1 MHQPSPVPSVS
12 PVVYKGSRGGQRVRA
27 IHHPFPQSTIRDL
40 CKAHRDYGRDS
51 PYFRGLLRSD
61 LDAAVVIP
69 ADLKQLFSCLLDST
83 EFKLWVAAWRQQL
96 REALP
101 SLLRDPETAVDDNGN
116 PLTLEH
122 LMGEG
127 RWADPSDQTSD
138 IPIKALQIARE
149 HAVSAFFGM
158 VPDGPVV
165 PYYKIM
171 QGTKESFTKFV
182 ERLTRAIEVQVTE
195 VVPILVTS
203 SRQEPYR
210 LRLTEALYLRTAD
223 WTFLSI
229 NTKEQG
235 AWPVQ
240 GKELVIIGDCKYTP
254 QEVEILPGVLVN
266 DPGNLVRW
274 LRCTHPPTFI
284 PKGQV
289 IAQIIPTRGA
299 NNTPVAC
306 PVQAITEERPRV
318 DSAGQAI
325 IYHYMDDVLVCA
337 PNDDMLSHV
346 LGLTVDALVA
356 AGFEL
361 QEEKVQ
367 RMPPWNHLG
376 LEIGR
381 RTIVPQK
388 LAIRTK
394 VSSLA
399 DVHQL
404 CGSLNWVRPWL
415 GLTTNDLAPL
425 FNLLK
430 GGEELSSPRVLT
442 PEAEKALEKVQDAMS
457 KRQAHR
463 IDPELP
469 FKFIIMGKL
478 PHLHGMI
485 FQWRNI
491 PKKDREGNDPLLIIE
506 WVFLSHHQ
514 SKRMTRPQELVAEL
528 IRKAR
533 FRIREL
539 AGCDFECIHI
549 PIGLRSGQI
558 SKAML
563 EHLLQENEALQFALD
578 SFTGQISIHRP
589 AHKIFNS
596 ETKFILSLKE
606 VRSRRPLK
614 ALTVFTDASGRF
626 HKSVLTWEDPQTQQW
641 EADIAKVEGSPQVAE
656 LAAVV
661 RAFER
666 FPEPFILVT
675 DSAYVAGVVSRAE
688 QAILQEVSNIALY
701 DLLSKLVRLVSH
713 REQPYFV
720 MHTRSHT
727 DLPGFIAEGNR
738 KADALA
744 APAEMAPLP
753 NIFMQAKL
761 SHQLFHQNAPGLVL
775 RFHLTREQARA
786 IVAACPSCSQQAVPT
801 LHAGVNPR
809 GLRSC
814 EVWQTDV
821 THFPQF
827 GRQKYIHG
835 QERSYHFIYQTKN
848 VYTAKIWCG
857 RIAHVEMASTTDRK
871 PLALPKVN
879 HVTMPSEEDHEEEGL
894 ELEEVLE
901 GTPEGEERND
911 VLLLD
916 ELEEDLNDGAE
927 PPAEPTIGLKEL
939 TDQIQAVMQHLDER
953 GQAATKL
960 LLEKAQELSTINA
973 KNQEEPTS
981 FSSQL
986 TPMQQLLEQTA
997 ESSS

>member
-1 MHQPSPVPSVS
+1 MGQVKKEGAQEQVLEEMALTNANEQCKAAILSLPMEPAPTLDDMLQGSSFRKKRFKGCHLGSNLGLEIGKRTIVPQKLAIKNNIMTLADVQQLSGSLNWREV
-12 PVVYKGSRGGQRVRA
+12 PTAAENKATVVYKAPEEGSGSEP

-69 ADLKQLFSCLLDST
+69 VDLKQLFSCLLDST
-83 EFKLWVAAWRQQL
+83 EFKLWIAAWRQQL

-171 QGTKESFTKFV
+171 QGAKESFTKFV

-195 VVPILVTS
+195 VAPILVTS
-203 SRQEPYR
+203 SRHEPYR
-210 LRLTEALYLRTAD
+210 LRLTEALYLRTVD

-240 GKELVIIGDCKYTP
+240 GKELVIIGD
-254 QEVEILPGVLVN
+254 
-266 DPGNLVRW
+266 
-274 LRCTHPPTFI
+274 
-284 PKGQV
+284 
-289 IAQIIPTRGA
+289 
-299 NNTPVAC
+299 
-306 PVQAITEERPRV
+306 
-318 DSAGQAI
+318 SAGQAI
-325 IYHYMDDVLVCA
+325 IYHYVDDVLVCA
-337 PNDDMLSHV
+337 LNDDMLSHV
-346 LGLTVDALVA
+346 LGLTVYALVA

-367 RMPPWNHLG
+367 RMPPWEVPWARNRKADHCSPK
-376 LEIGR
+376 IGNSNKR
-381 RTIVPQK
+381 
-388 LAIRTK
+388 
-394 VSSLA
+394 
-399 DVHQL
+399 
-404 CGSLNWVRPWL
+404 
-415 GLTTNDLAPL
+415 
-425 FNLLK
+425 
-430 GGEELSSPRVLT
+430 GEELSSPRVLT
-442 PEAEKALEKVQDAMS
+442 PEAEKALEKVQDALS

-485 FQWRNI
+485 FQWKSI

-506 WVFLSHHQ
+506 WVFLSHHR

-614 ALTVFTDASGRF
+614 ALTVFTDASGRS
-626 HKSVLTWEDPQTQQW
+626 HKSVLTWKDPQTQQW
-641 EADIAKVEGSPQVAE
+641 EADIAEVEGSPQVAE

-666 FPEPFILVT
+666 FPEPFNLVT
-675 DSAYVAGVVSRAE
+675 DSAYVAGVVSRAD

-761 SHQLFHQNAPGLVL
+761 SHQLFHQNAPGLVR

-827 GRQKYIHG
+827 GRQKYIHVSVDTFSGAVFASAHTGEKAGDAIKHLIHAFSFMGIPRELKTDNGPAYKSRELRSFLQQWGVEHKTGIPHSPTG
-835 QERSYHFIYQTKN
+835 QAMVERTHGTIK
-848 VYTAKIWCG
+848 
-857 RIAHVEMASTTDRK
+857 
-871 PLALPKVN
+871 LN

-901 GTPEGEERND
+901 GTPEDEERN
-911 VLLLD
+911 LD
-916 ELEEDLNDGAE
+916 EEEHELGY
-927 PPAEPTIGLKEL
+927 PT
-939 TDQIQAVMQHLDER
+939 HHR
-953 GQAATKL
+953 
-960 LLEKAQELSTINA
+960 
-973 KNQEEPTS
+973 
-981 FSSQL
+981 
-986 TPMQQLLEQTA
+986 
-997 ESSS
+997 